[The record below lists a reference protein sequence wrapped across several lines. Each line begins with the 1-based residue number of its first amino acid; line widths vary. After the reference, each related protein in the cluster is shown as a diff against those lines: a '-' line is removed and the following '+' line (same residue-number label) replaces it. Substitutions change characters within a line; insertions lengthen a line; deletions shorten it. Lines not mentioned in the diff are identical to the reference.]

1 VLMVLT
7 WGLAIL
13 IAVSIVAIVFVRDLF
28 SVVMMLS
35 VYTGLLASMF
45 AVMGAGDV
53 AFMEAVVGTSV
64 SIVFMMGLMWWV
76 DPLELSR
83 FRRRRRIIALIPAL
97 ALGSMLL
104 AAVDALPAFGDP
116 TAPAMTH
123 VSPVYLENAVSDMAT
138 PNVVSA
144 VLADYRSFD
153 TLIEAAVVVTAVLA
167 CLLILRHRDDPV
179 V

>member
-1 VLMVLT
+1 MLMLVIWVLAL
-7 WGLAIL
+7 L

-45 AVMGAGDV
+45 AAMGAGDV

-83 FRRRRRIIALIPAL
+83 FRPRRRIVALVPAL
-97 ALGSMLL
+97 ALGALLL
-104 AAVDALPAFGDP
+104 AAIEALPAFGDA

-123 VSPVYLENAVSDMAT
+123 VSPIYLENAVADMAT

-167 CLLILRHRDDPV
+167 CLLVLRHRDDPV